1 MFFGGSVIPS
11 PRGWVWCFFWAIEI
25 VFSRHRG
32 WKSCRFNEEDN
43 ISHSIP
49 WGWFI
54 YIPIFVWFFMVHVD
68 TCRQIYQSHGCYGYW
83 IRSVFLFCPA
93 TRKGFPRLLPC
104 LQMPWVLCMLR
115 KKLKIEQRNIAF
127 NSQGPPKTEETD
139 GPAVISSKKPLAWKK
154 SHGSLNEIPRN
165 LKKNIANDANKK
177 NICKLKDGK
186 KSWDFRENFWKD
198 PNKKPQKPRWSY
210 FPPQRRKK
218 WPSYLLEIQDGF
230 PMSRCFSRT
239 RRSTPCGHRKP
250 RPASKTRGPASW
262 EKCLN
267 ISETNPY
274 LDPVFLGK
282 PQKENR
288 AESNNE
294 QHFDNGSWIL
304 YLHMA

>member
-1 MFFGGSVIPS
+1 
-11 PRGWVWCFFWAIEI
+11 
-25 VFSRHRG
+25 
-32 WKSCRFNEEDN
+32 
-43 ISHSIP
+43 
-49 WGWFI
+49 
-54 YIPIFVWFFMVHVD
+54 
-68 TCRQIYQSHGCYGYW
+68 
-83 IRSVFLFCPA
+83 
-93 TRKGFPRLLPC
+93 
-104 LQMPWVLCMLR
+104 MP
-115 KKLKIEQRNIAF
+115 
-127 NSQGPPKTEETD
+127 T
-139 GPAVISSKKPLAWKK
+139 
-154 SHGSLNEIPRN
+154 
-165 LKKNIANDANKK
+165 KK
-177 NICKLKDGK
+177 NICKLKNCK

-294 QHFDNGSWIL
+294 QGYIFTWLNLMMWWCVCLRNTPTESWDLKTSYFVLKILKQNDLRHSIPSVYLQVSNEIPWLFWYGQYYLFIFGITCL
-304 YLHMA
+304 YLGIIMLNNYQHPGSLLNHQNT